1 MKGWESLKV
10 RLGKTSWKQDVEV
23 LMWLMKTISDCSRAL
38 RELLRKGVT
47 SRRAKQSHER
57 PEGRCVV
64 CPHSQSEIVKNR
76 CLLSKI
82 KEVEVNSKSRQGSG
96 SGLWLRM
103 ALFFLILLRHCS
115 PRLVHYW
122 AGPNKLLHV
131 ISMKGCCWTT
141 QRHRDSWPQ
150 EEKNSIQGQR
160 WAFV

>member
-1 MKGWESLKV
+1 
-10 RLGKTSWKQDVEV
+10 
-23 LMWLMKTISDCSRAL
+23 MKTISDCSRAL

-131 ISMKGCCWTT
+131 ISMKGCY
-141 QRHRDSWPQ
+141 
-150 EEKNSIQGQR
+150 
-160 WAFV
+160 